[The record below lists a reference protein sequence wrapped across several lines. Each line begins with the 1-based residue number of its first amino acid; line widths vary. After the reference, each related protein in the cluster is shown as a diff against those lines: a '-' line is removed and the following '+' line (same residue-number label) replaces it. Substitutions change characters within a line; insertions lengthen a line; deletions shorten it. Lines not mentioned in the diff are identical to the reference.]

1 MQLIESSTGNFQ
13 EVVTKPEERQ
23 HKCLRRSSRVSQE
36 SSEASDEELLLD
48 GGTKVSIMYQHHFL
62 HLMTAF
68 QLPLSAIEECVTP
81 LPSSTSQIEF
91 SLEQGDISLV

>member
-1 MQLIESSTGNFQ
+1 MSTANFQ

-48 GGTKVSIMYQHHFL
+48 GVTKVSGYQHNFL
-62 HLMTAF
+62 NLMTAF

-91 SLEQGDISLV
+91 SLETGDISLV

>member
-1 MQLIESSTGNFQ
+1 MSTANFQ

-48 GGTKVSIMYQHHFL
+48 GVTKVSQYQHNFL
-62 HLMTAF
+62 NLMTAF

-91 SLEQGDISLV
+91 SLETGDISLV

>member
-1 MQLIESSTGNFQ
+1 MMLIELSTGNFQ

-48 GGTKVSIMYQHHFL
+48 GVTKVSQYQHNFL
-62 HLMTAF
+62 NLMTAF

-91 SLEQGDISLV
+91 SLEPGDISLV